1 MESNQSAVDEST
13 EPSWES
19 YRPPIPD
26 TSHLITET
34 EESVD
39 NLFSEKQMRLLT
51 EALYASW
58 NPGRSFWVA
67 ANVGMYEA
75 LNAKAVVP
83 DVFLSLDTT
92 SEQAKEF
99 GSKCYFFWDH
109 GKPPEVVIEIVSN
122 ADGGELD
129 RKLQRYAKLHVDH
142 YVIFDPFAYLSREQL
157 KVYVLTGGVYQKRPE
172 SDSFATVE
180 GLQLRLWVGVYEGQH
195 ETWLRW
201 ADECGTL
208 IATGAERANAE
219 AERANAEA
227 ERAKAEA
234 ERANS
239 EAQRA
244 DMESARA
251 RTEAARADALAA
263 RLRELG
269 IDPDS
274 LPVG

>member
-1 MESNQSAVDEST
+1 MDPNKSAVDDPAESY
-13 EPSWES
+13 WEN

-34 EESVD
+34 EEPVD

-51 EALYASW
+51 EPLYASW
-58 NPGRSFWVA
+58 HPKRSFWVA

-92 SEQAKEF
+92 SEQAKAF

-122 ADGGELD
+122 SDGGELD
-129 RKLQRYAKLHVDH
+129 RKMERYAKLHVDH
-142 YVIFDPFAYLSREQL
+142 YVVFDPSACLSHEPLQAYSLI
-157 KVYVLTGGVYQKRPE
+157 TGVYQKRP
-172 SDSFATVE
+172 SAGSFATVE
-180 GLQLRLWVGVYEGQH
+180 GLHLRLWEGAYEGQK

-201 ADECGTL
+201 ALEDGTL
-208 IATGAERANAE
+208 IATGTERANAEAERANAE

-227 ERAKAEA
+227 ERA
-234 ERANS
+234 RV
-239 EAQRA
+239 
-244 DMESARA
+244 
-251 RTEAARADALAA
+251 EAARADALAA

-274 LPVG
+274 VSGG